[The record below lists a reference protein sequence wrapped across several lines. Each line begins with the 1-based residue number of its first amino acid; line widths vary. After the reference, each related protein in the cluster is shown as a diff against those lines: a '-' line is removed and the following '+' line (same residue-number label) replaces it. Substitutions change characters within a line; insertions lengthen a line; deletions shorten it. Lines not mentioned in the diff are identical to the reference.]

1 MASAASDLADSP
13 DARSPSTAA
22 TAATPGAGS
31 TGAEGAG
38 IKRGPDGEARR
49 DERAEAEAGADGGAG
64 SGSGAGA
71 KRKKKGPGSR
81 GVANLTPEQLAKKR
95 ANDREAQ
102 RAIRER
108 TKNQIE
114 ALERRIRELTN
125 QKPYQDLQAVV
136 RAKEAVEQENADIK
150 RQLACVIG
158 VLRPI
163 VGSST
168 SGDTTHVSPTR
179 AFSQPA
185 TAAPSPGIH
194 QYGAATPAATASPA
208 ATLDHAQPHLQSQP
222 PHVSPGLNDELV
234 AASSSDAHTSP
245 PYMTQ
250 LQSQKLQLSQGLDMG
265 RERLG
270 LEFLLRPGE
279 RVSRIQAGANGA
291 QDSPRYHH
299 VPMKHDWAASQNEQ
313 EGHHHHT
320 WTSSDASR
328 QEPLGS
334 SGSSGSSAPEGHQQR
349 AGSASGMPHQA
360 RAPPPPPQQQQQ
372 QQRRRRRSPE
382 PSAPGSGLPFHA
394 QQLKHSEPSCPLDS
408 LLLNFL
414 TERRQRIADG
424 VPIREV
430 IGPRYPSV
438 SSLLNP
444 SNSVYSHP
452 LSRVFTDILATFPG
466 ISRLPERVASLYVMF
481 HLMRW
486 QISPTRENFERIPE
500 CMVPG
505 RPQMEH
511 AHPAWVDLLPF
522 PAMRERLAR
531 AWDPRRYDLDNWFIP
546 FTTSLRVSWPY
557 EETDALL
564 MLPDS
569 DEVVINPV
577 FERHIRNPD
586 NWRLGERFAR
596 AFPEL
601 TGTYPLDPSVD
612 C

>member
-1 MASAASDLADSP
+1 MASAAGDVADSS
-13 DARSPSTAA
+13 DARSPSTAP
-22 TAATPGAGS
+22 TPGVGG
-31 TGAEGAG
+31 TGPGPGPGATG
-38 IKRGPDGEARR
+38 IKRGLDGEAGC
-49 DERAEAEAGADGGAG
+49 DEKAAGDGEAGV
-64 SGSGAGA
+64 
-71 KRKKKGPGSR
+71 KKKKTGSGSR

-114 ALERRIRELTN
+114 TLEKRIRDLTN
-125 QKPYQDLQAVV
+125 QKPYQELQAVV
-136 RAKEAVEQENADIK
+136 GAKQAVEQENADIK
-150 RQLACVIG
+150 RQLANIISI
-158 VLRPI
+158 LKPI
-163 VGSST
+163 VGSS
-168 SGDTTHVSPTR
+168 SGEATHVSPTHT
-179 AFSQPA
+179 FSPPI
-185 TAAPSPGIH
+185 TAVPSPGIH
-194 QYGAATPAATASPA
+194 QYSATTPATTASPA
-208 ATLDHAQPHLQSQP
+208 ANLDQIQPQLQ
-222 PHVSPGLNDELV
+222 HVSPGLSDDLIGPP
-234 AASSSDAHTSP
+234 DAHSGL
-245 PYMTQ
+245 YIAQ
-250 LQSQKLQLSQGLDMG
+250 LHNQKLQLRQGLNMSG
-265 RERLG
+265 ERLG
-270 LEFLLRPGE
+270 LDFLLRPGE

-291 QDSPRYHH
+291 QDSQQYHH

-313 EGHHHHT
+313 EGHHP
-320 WTSSDASR
+320 WTSSDPSG
-328 QEPLGS
+328 QLPES
-334 SGSSGSSAPEGHQQR
+334 SGSDGYRQAESSPSSIVPHHPGALQQHNPETN
-349 AGSASGMPHQA
+349 PN
-360 RAPPPPPQQQQQ
+360 
-372 QQRRRRRSPE
+372 
-382 PSAPGSGLPFHA
+382 GLPFYA
-394 QQLKHSEPSCPLDS
+394 QQLKHSHPSCPLDS

-414 TERRQRIADG
+414 SERRQRIADG

-452 LSRVFTDILATFPG
+452 LSRVFTDILSTFPG

-486 QISPTRENFERIPE
+486 QISPTRDNFKLIPE
-500 CMVPG
+500 CMIPKQ
-505 RPQMEH
+505 PQMDY
-511 AHPAWVDLLPF
+511 AHPAWLDLLPF
-522 PAMRERLAR
+522 PTMRERLIQI
-531 AWDPRRYDLDNWFIP
+531 WNPHQYDLDNWFIP

-586 NWRLGERFAR
+586 NWKLGERFAR

-601 TGTYPLDPSVD
+601 AGTYQLDPSID

>member
-1 MASAASDLADSP
+1 MASIAGDVADSS
-13 DARSPSTAA
+13 DARSPSTAP
-22 TAATPGAGS
+22 TPGVGG
-31 TGAEGAG
+31 TGPGPGPGATG
-38 IKRGPDGEARR
+38 IKRGLDGEAGC
-49 DERAEAEAGADGGAG
+49 DEKAAGDGEAGV
-64 SGSGAGA
+64 
-71 KRKKKGPGSR
+71 KKKKTGSGSR

-114 ALERRIRELTN
+114 TLEKRIRDLTN
-125 QKPYQDLQAVV
+125 QKPYQELQAVV
-136 RAKEAVEQENADIK
+136 GAKQAVEQENADIK
-150 RQLACVIG
+150 RQLANIISI
-158 VLRPI
+158 LKPI
-163 VGSST
+163 VGSS
-168 SGDTTHVSPTR
+168 
-179 AFSQPA
+179 
-185 TAAPSPGIH
+185 
-194 QYGAATPAATASPA
+194 SPA
-208 ATLDHAQPHLQSQP
+208 ANLDQIQPQLQ
-222 PHVSPGLNDELV
+222 HVSPGLSDDLIGPP
-234 AASSSDAHTSP
+234 DAHSGL
-245 PYMTQ
+245 YIAQ
-250 LQSQKLQLSQGLDMG
+250 LHNQKLQLRQGLNMSG
-265 RERLG
+265 ERLG
-270 LEFLLRPGE
+270 LDFLLRPGE

-291 QDSPRYHH
+291 QDSQQYHH

-313 EGHHHHT
+313 EGHHP
-320 WTSSDASR
+320 WDSSDPSG
-328 QEPLGS
+328 QLPES
-334 SGSSGSSAPEGHQQR
+334 SGSDGYRQAESSPSGIVPHHPGALQHHNPETN
-349 AGSASGMPHQA
+349 PN
-360 RAPPPPPQQQQQ
+360 
-372 QQRRRRRSPE
+372 
-382 PSAPGSGLPFHA
+382 GLPFYA
-394 QQLKHSEPSCPLDS
+394 QQLKHSHPSCPLDS

-414 TERRQRIADG
+414 SERRQRIADG

-452 LSRVFTDILATFPG
+452 LSRVFTDILSTFPG

-486 QISPTRENFERIPE
+486 QISPTRDNFKLIPE
-500 CMVPG
+500 CMIPKQ
-505 RPQMEH
+505 PQMDY
-511 AHPAWVDLLPF
+511 AHPAWLDLLPF
-522 PAMRERLAR
+522 PTMRERLTQI
-531 AWDPRRYDLDNWFIP
+531 WNPRQYDLDNWFIP

-586 NWRLGERFAR
+586 NWKLGERFAR

-601 TGTYPLDPSVD
+601 AGTYQLDPSID